1 MGGVPNTEALR
12 TQALASSWSK
22 GRRIARRRLAWRWT
36 LWYAQQPK
44 VWLIALLSVGLAWF
58 WLMGADSANEVSQ
71 RIDNAPT
78 ITTTTEEK
86 LSDAAAPSVTDALQL
101 KWSDLGVTPSA
112 TQTTSPPVD
121 ADEAAIVLKLDSQL
135 RTSIKELP

>member
-1 MGGVPNTEALR
+1 MGGVPNTETLR
-12 TQALASSWSK
+12 TQALANSWSK

-44 VWLIALLSVGLAWF
+44 IWLIALLSVGLAWF
-58 WLMGADSANEVSQ
+58 WLMGTDRANEVSQ
-71 RIDNAPT
+71 RIDDAPA
-78 ITTTTEEK
+78 ITTASEEK
-86 LSDAAAPSVTDALQL
+86 RSDVASPSAPEALQL
-101 KWSDLGVTPSA
+101 KWSDLGVTPPA

-121 ADEAAIVLKLDSQL
+121 ANEAAIVLKLDSQL